1 MCSAFQFR
9 QQTFRPGTEVLARS
23 PLGLERLVWAGFAKK
38 ESLAW
43 WTGEG
48 GVLLDLPADRF
59 AERSD
64 MTGRLIWSDIPV
76 RCVLRGLMDRRGT
89 SPLLKIVTRASTLQ
103 EIGVFQHPRMPFLEE
118 MLYGDESWPDLTDG
132 FENELF

>member
-1 MCSAFQFR
+1 
-9 QQTFRPGTEVLARS
+9 
-23 PLGLERLVWAGFAKK
+23 
-38 ESLAW
+38 
-43 WTGEG
+43 
-48 GVLLDLPADRF
+48 
-59 AERSD
+59 
-64 MTGRLIWSDIPV
+64 
-76 RCVLRGLMDRRGT
+76 MDRRGT